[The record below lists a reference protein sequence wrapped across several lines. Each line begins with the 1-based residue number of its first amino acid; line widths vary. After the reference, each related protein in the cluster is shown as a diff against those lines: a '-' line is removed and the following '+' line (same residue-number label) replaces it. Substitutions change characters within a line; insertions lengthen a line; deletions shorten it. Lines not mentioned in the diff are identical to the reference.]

1 MTTIPTTKAFVNQA
15 INILTEIDALNE
27 QLKMLK
33 EQGKKQE
40 FDVPMLIAIAKA
52 EVQCKLDELLE
63 KAVKQERAIEDY
75 KSSN

>member
-1 MTTIPTTKAFVNQA
+1 MSTIPTTKAFVNQA

-27 QLKMLK
+27 QLKTLK
-33 EQGKKQE
+33 EQGKEQE

-52 EVQCKLDELLE
+52 EVQGTLDELLE

>member
-1 MTTIPTTKAFVNQA
+1 MTTIPTTKSFINQA

-27 QLKMLK
+27 QLKELK
-33 EQGKKQE
+33 EQGKEQE

-52 EVQCKLDELLE
+52 EVQGKLDELLE